1 MDVNQ
6 IRLVEHNTA
15 VVANVLN
22 VVTLAIGQVA
32 GKQIQRKL
40 DEETVSDEAL
50 TTLVA
55 ARLKNTMKL

>member
-1 MDVNQ
+1 MDVNK
-6 IRLVEHNTA
+6 IRLIEHNTA

-32 GKQIQRKL
+32 GKQVQRKL

-50 TTLVA
+50 TSLVA
-55 ARLKNTMKL
+55 ARLKNTLKL

>member
-1 MDVNQ
+1 MQTDQ

-22 VVTLAIGQVA
+22 VVSLSLGQVL
-32 GKQIQRKL
+32 GKQVQRQL

-50 TTLVA
+50 HALAA
-55 ARLKNTMKL
+55 ARLKNKLAL

>member
-22 VVTLAIGQVA
+22 VVTLAISQVA

>member
-6 IRLVEHNTA
+6 IRLIEHNTA

-32 GKQIQRKL
+32 GKQVQRKL
-40 DEETVSDEAL
+40 DQETVSDEAL
-50 TTLVA
+50 TSLVA
-55 ARLKNTMKL
+55 ARLKNTLKL